1 MDFALAQYNRSGCP
15 PVPSFPVQGRPHCV
29 EDNDLAFSALT
40 EAHPDIVLLDSA
52 WSYGNI
58 TPRLM
63 ELIAK
68 LHEQKIPRIIIMG
81 PLPYWDLGLPKAV
94 LDYYRSNLH
103 QIIPKRSSFRVDLTE
118 FQFQQ
123 RFRDKIRELGLEYI
137 STWDALCKGRECLTR
152 TGDTAADLM
161 SFDTMHLTLSGSELC
176 SAGDCTLFISRSGYQ
191 GSPAV
196 CGCGGAISVLSVVK
210 LIPPQRV

>member
-1 MDFALAQYNRSGCP
+1 
-15 PVPSFPVQGRPHCV
+15 
-29 EDNDLAFSALT
+29 
-40 EAHPDIVLLDSA
+40 
-52 WSYGNI
+52 
-58 TPRLM
+58 M

-161 SFDTMHLTLSGSELC
+161 SFDTMHLTLSGSNYVAQAIAPC
-176 SAGDCTLFISRSGYQ
+176 LFPGLDIK
-191 GSPAV
+191 A
-196 CGCGGAISVLSVVK
+196 
-210 LIPPQRV
+210 PPQSVGVAEPSRFCLSSN